1 MTPAL
6 YRGLATLALP
16 LISVYL
22 ALRRAAGKEDAAR
35 FGERLGVAGRRRP
48 QGPLVWLHAASIG
61 EALSVLRLIER
72 IIDDYPGLHML
83 VTTGTVTSARLLA
96 DRLPARAFHQYAPVD
111 RPAWVRRFLDHWR
124 PDLALWVES
133 EFWPDLVG
141 ASQARGTAMIL
152 VNARMSGKS
161 FARWRRLPGLIRPLL
176 AGFSLCLAQDEG
188 EGERLR
194 ALGAPSVKAPGNLK
208 FAAGPLPVDADELRR
223 LTGMIGDRPMWVA
236 ASTHAG
242 EERIAAEVHN
252 MLEPDHAG
260 LLTVIVPRHPSRGP
274 GIAKA
279 LGADDR
285 LIALRSAGQ
294 PVAPETG
301 IYVADTLGELGLFYR
316 LCGIAFLGGSLIPH
330 GGQNLLEPARLG
342 CAVIHGPH
350 MGNFR
355 AVVEEMRA
363 AKANIE
369 VADAA
374 GLAAAVASLLA
385 NPELRTKHAKAAHR
399 IAAAKDGVLD
409 SVVRELAPF
418 LDALAQGGAR
428 GAPAGTPSQDAG
440 DTVDEETGRARA

>member
-6 YRGLATLALP
+6 YRGFATLALP
-16 LISVYL
+16 FISCYL
-22 ALRRAAGKEDAAR
+22 VLRRAAGKEDAER
-35 FGERLGVAGRRRP
+35 FGERLGVAGRARP
-48 QGPLVWLHAASIG
+48 QGPLVWLHAASVG

-72 IIDDYPGLHML
+72 IIDDYPKLRML

-96 DRLPARAFHQYAPVD
+96 ERLPARAFHQYVPVD

-133 EFWPDLVG
+133 EFWPELVG
-141 ASQARGTAMIL
+141 ATQARGVAMIL
-152 VNARMSGKS
+152 VNARMSGRS

-176 AGFSLCLAQDEG
+176 AGFRLCLAQNEG
-188 EGERLR
+188 EAGHLR

-208 FAAGPLPVDADELRR
+208 LAAGPLPVDADELRR
-223 LTGMIGDRPMWVA
+223 LSGMVGDRPIWVA

-242 EERIAAEVHN
+242 EERIAAEVHK
-252 MLEPDHAG
+252 MLEPDHRG

-279 LGADDR
+279 LGAGGQ

-294 PVAPETG
+294 SVAPETD

-316 LCGIAFLGGSLIPH
+316 LCGVAFLGGSLVPH

-355 AVVEEMRA
+355 AIVERMRA
-363 AKANIE
+363 AKASIE
-369 VADAA
+369 VADAP
-374 GLAAAVASLLA
+374 GLAGAVASLLA
-385 NPELRTKHAKAAHR
+385 NPEFKARHAKAAQR
-399 IAAAKDGVLD
+399 VAVAKDGVLD
-409 SVVRELAPF
+409 AVVRELAPF
-418 LDALAQGGAR
+418 LDALAQGGA
-428 GAPAGTPSQDAG
+428 
-440 DTVDEETGRARA
+440 VDEETGRARA